1 MPMAQTRR
9 SYSGSGKAPGSIF
22 TIRPF
27 STCAVMPQRGLAWQL
42 GSQTVLI
49 KRVSVTA
56 GSIPGIADDFAYSAG
71 APTRRLHPIDFA
83 GRRGFSPDS
92 AVGK

>member
-1 MPMAQTRR
+1 MAQTRR
-9 SYSGSGKAPGSIF
+9 SYSGNGKAPGSIF
-22 TIRPF
+22 MIRPF

-56 GSIPGIADDFAYSAG
+56 GNFPGIARFFAYSTG
-71 APTRRLHPIDFA
+71 AQTP
-83 GRRGFSPDS
+83 
-92 AVGK
+92 